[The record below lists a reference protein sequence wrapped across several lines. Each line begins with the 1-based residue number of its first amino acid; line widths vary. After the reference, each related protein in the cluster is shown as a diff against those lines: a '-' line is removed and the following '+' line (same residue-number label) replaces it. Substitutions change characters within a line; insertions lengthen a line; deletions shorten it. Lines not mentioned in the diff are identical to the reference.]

1 MKPKIHIAS
10 QRESENDSA
19 WGRSMYVCSLEK
31 GKNEEKKMNKDKRCL
46 HV

>member
-19 WGRSMYVCSLEK
+19 WGRSMYLMYVVLKK
-31 GKNEEKKMNKDKRCL
+31 GKMKKKK
-46 HV
+46 